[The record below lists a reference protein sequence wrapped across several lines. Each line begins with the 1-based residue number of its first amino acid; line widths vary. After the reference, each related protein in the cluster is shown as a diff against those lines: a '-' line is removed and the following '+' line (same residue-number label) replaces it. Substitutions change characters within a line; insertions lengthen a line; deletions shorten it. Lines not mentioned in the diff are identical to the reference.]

1 MATVSGTVEDQGLI
15 TLVSGMKDASTLTLQ
30 AWGLNV
36 SNLVTPVLLDSK
48 TPVFALSGT
57 TAGEMDLNANVEFD
71 LTSAEQATVT
81 TVRLYSTT
89 NLMTTVTLT
98 TDNSFPAGGK
108 LIVSSYEVAVTAG

>member
-1 MATVSGTVEDQGLI
+1 MATVNGTVEEQGLI
-15 TLVSGMKDASTLTLQ
+15 TLISGLKDATTLTLQ

-36 SNLVTPVLLDSK
+36 SNLTVPVPLDSK

-57 TAGEMDLNANVEFD
+57 IAGKMDLNASVEFD

-81 TVRLYSTT
+81 SVRLYSTT
-89 NLMTTVTLT
+89 NLQTTVSLT

-108 LIVSSYEVAVTAG
+108 LIVSNYAIVVA